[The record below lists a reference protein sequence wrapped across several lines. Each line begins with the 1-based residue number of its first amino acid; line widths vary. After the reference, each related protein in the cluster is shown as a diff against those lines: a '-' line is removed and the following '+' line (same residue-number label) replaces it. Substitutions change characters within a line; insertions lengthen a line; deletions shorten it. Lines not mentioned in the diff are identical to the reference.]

1 MNNATFDEIFTA
13 YYTLYRSEAEV
24 PVVGDDEYTI
34 GLRLAN
40 EALNRWANYD
50 DTFWV
55 SLYTTN
61 LTDGYGDDTMITG
74 QRDYACSSNMKVPG
88 GQVLLKDVNGNVK
101 EVIKVID
108 ASDAQ
113 FVGDLAMNAY
123 FTRDNTGWTLRF
135 TAAPSDSEVGLKIDY
150 TFYKKPTEYTQG
162 TSISEIPN
170 AYFVVHRMLGNRF
183 RASRN
188 PYYTTAIADSEE
200 ILKVM
205 QLENNAGTPANPW
218 KVQDY
223 SGSSWGA

>member
-24 PVVGDDEYTI
+24 PVAGDDEYTI

-50 DTFWV
+50 DTFWNA
-55 SLYTTN
+55 LWTTN
-61 LTDGYGDDTMITG
+61 LIEGYGDNIVIADV
-74 QRDYACSSNMKVPG
+74 QDYACSSYMKVPG
-88 GQVLLKDVNGNVK
+88 GQVMIKDLNGKLVTTIP
-101 EVIKVID
+101 VIEP
-108 ASDAQ
+108 SEAQ
-113 FVGDLAMNAY
+113 FKGDGASYCY
-123 FTRDNTGWTLRF
+123 FTRSASGWNLHINP
-135 TAAPSDSEVGLKIDY
+135 APDESIVGMYIDY
-150 TFYKKPTEYTQG
+150 QFYKKPTEYTTG
-162 TSISEIPN
+162 DSISEIPN
-170 AYFVVHRMLGNRF
+170 AYFIVHRMLGNRF

-188 PYYTTAIADSEE
+188 PYYTTAIADAEE
-200 ILKVM
+200 VLKIM